1 MEQDGVKAVMSNN
14 IKKLADKHPLI
25 FANMSEAMWSDLPD
39 GWVDLVD
46 ELCSK
51 LSPLLVESYAKYP
64 PNEENF
70 MIGITIDQ
78 IKEKFGGLRFY
89 CSFLTEDTDLWGKS
103 TDIINEYENRSYSV
117 CQITGKSGT
126 QCSAGSQVITLCEEE
141 RVRMK
146 AITMK
151 EAPFRF

>member
-1 MEQDGVKAVMSNN
+1 MEQDGVKAVMSDN
-14 IKKLADKHPLI
+14 IKKLAEKHPLV
-25 FANMSEAMWSDLPD
+25 FANMSEASYSDLPN

-51 LSPLLVESYAKYP
+51 LTPLLIESYANYP
-64 PNEENF
+64 LNEEDY

-89 CSFLTEDTDLWGKS
+89 CSFLTEDADLWGKAN
-103 TDIINEYENRSYSV
+103 TIISEYEQKSYSV
-117 CQITGKSGT
+117 CQVTGKPGT
-126 QCSAGSQVITLCEEE
+126 QCSAGRHVITLCEEE